1 MLINEWVLVVQHS
14 TDLHIQ
20 IAEGPPPYRG
30 SASFWRR
37 TKKRVARA
45 ARGPAKFLVQGTC
58 PEIIGSA
65 ILWALQSYLI

>member
-14 TDLHIQ
+14 TDMHIQ

-37 TKKRVARA
+37 ARKRVAHA
-45 ARGPAKFLVQGTC
+45 ARGP
-58 PEIIGSA
+58 IGSA
-65 ILWALQSYLI
+65 ILWVLQSYLL